1 MIVAL
6 VAGPLLFLY
15 LLLFN
20 RDGNGWWMMCALL
33 VSIAGFV
40 LLVLRQPLDRDDDDD
55 GIRL

>member
-1 MIVAL
+1 MITAL
-6 VAGPLLFLY
+6 VSGPLLFLY

-20 RDGNGWWMMCALL
+20 RDGNGWWMTCALL
-33 VSIAGFV
+33 ISIAGFV

>member
-1 MIVAL
+1 MV
-6 VAGPLLFLY
+6 
-15 LLLFN
+15 
-20 RDGNGWWMMCALL
+20 CALL